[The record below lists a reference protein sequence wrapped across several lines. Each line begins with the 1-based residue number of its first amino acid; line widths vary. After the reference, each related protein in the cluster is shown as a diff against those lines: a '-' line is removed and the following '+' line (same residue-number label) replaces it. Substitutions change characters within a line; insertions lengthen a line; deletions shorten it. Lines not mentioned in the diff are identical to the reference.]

1 LHSAAFETDPG
12 GRPDGRSR
20 LEPLWRNFL
29 WILAVPRRDAK
40 AQTLPFVTEPRDPIF
55 PPMVGP
61 GTGLVVAEVV
71 PGVAVLA
78 VILPDCT
85 PLALAEIR
93 SPETPR
99 GPLFSHVEDSML
111 QPSGRVSSYV
121 LQSSASSAIEGGVTL
136 QAIHMIRYRNGT
148 TVPCCSSTTRGVKKI
163 AIQRRQG
170 RIRGLHLKP
179 IITPSAPSAS

>member
-1 LHSAAFETDPG
+1 MSFQVSTMMHSAAFETDPRS
-12 GRPDGRSR
+12 RPDGRSR

-99 GPLFSHVEDSML
+99 GPLVSHVERRDASAVW
-111 QPSGRVSSYV
+111 SGFVVCYSV
-121 LQSSASSAIEGGVTL
+121 IGEF
-136 QAIHMIRYRNGT
+136 RY
-148 TVPCCSSTTRGVKKI
+148 
-163 AIQRRQG
+163 
-170 RIRGLHLKP
+170 
-179 IITPSAPSAS
+179 